1 MKRDVQ
7 SPRRPWHPPLRVK
20 RGTLYC
26 GPRVTAPP
34 SRSGPQMNEGVTL
47 GDVGV
52 TDPTRLHGAC
62 RRVRDPLLCPCGP
75 RVTLTVR
82 SSKEECTARSYLG
95 CRLCGGTCLMTCTV
109 QGTKVHPEER
119 ASCESWFLH
128 AAGQGRYTVTTS
140 PVAENGLGLLFGF
153 NLRCILINAGARS
166 LYYSWSL
173 VSSASPIA
181 SPQLRLPLAS
191 PSPAVS
197 PVGGPFAA
205 KPSFAHLCPRAVAH
219 LTNHRVYQRRLCAL
233 AIAAAV
239 FKKPP
244 VRAQVSTHQVATIG
258 SDCAYGFEETRGSL
272 EHGGGGETHGT
283 RRVVE

>member
-153 NLRCILINAGARS
+153 NLRCILINAGALLFLVARFERLADCEPPASTAVGVAIARGLACRWPVCRETLVRS
-166 LYYSWSL
+166 P
-173 VSSASPIA
+173 VSKSCRSSYESSRLPAP
-181 SPQLRLPLAS
+181 PLRLGHRGGRIQKAAGARAGKHAS
-191 PSPAVS
+191 SGDDRLRLRVWLRGDARVARARRRWRDARHPPSS
-197 PVGGPFAA
+197 
-205 KPSFAHLCPRAVAH
+205 
-219 LTNHRVYQRRLCAL
+219 
-233 AIAAAV
+233 
-239 FKKPP
+239 
-244 VRAQVSTHQVATIG
+244 
-258 SDCAYGFEETRGSL
+258 
-272 EHGGGGETHGT
+272 
-283 RRVVE
+283 